1 MVTED
6 EARALALALPGSE
19 ARAHMG
25 HPDVRVGGKVFA
37 GFPRPG
43 EMSLR
48 LDAAEQ
54 AAVVASAPET
64 FAPAAGAWGRQG
76 WTIVQLARADREE
89 LRELVIES
97 WRWRAPR
104 RLVAAWDAGG

>member
-6 EARALALALPGSE
+6 EARALALALPE
-19 ARAHMG
+19 AVEAGHMG
-25 HPDVRVGGKVFA
+25 HADFRVGGKVFA

-54 AAVVASAPET
+54 EAVVQAAPRT
-64 FAPAAGAWGRQG
+64 YAPAAGAWGRQG
-76 WTIVQLARADREE
+76 WTVVQLAGADREE
-89 LRELVIES
+89 LRELVIEA
-97 WRWRAPR
+97 WRRRAPR
-104 RLVAAWDAGG
+104 RLAAACDAAS

>member
-6 EARALALALPGSE
+6 DARSFALALPETAESG
-19 ARAHMG
+19 HMG
-25 HPDVRVGGKVFA
+25 HADFRVGGRIFA

-43 EMSLR
+43 VMSLR
-48 LDAAEQ
+48 LDPAEQ
-54 AAVVASAPET
+54 AAVLATAPQT
-64 FAPAAGAWGRQG
+64 FSPAAGAWGRQG
-76 WTIVQLARADREE
+76 WTLVELSAADPGE

-104 RLVAAWDAGG
+104 RVLAAYDAAG